1 MRSRVTLGL
10 GALRAAALGAL
21 LLLVWNPSVRVEAG
35 SAPPLVLLDAS
46 LSMAGHGGRWRDA
59 LDTARALAGGGV
71 IWRFGARVGS
81 FDTLPPADGASRL
94 APALDAAAGRG
105 GPVTVVSDGAVT
117 DLADVPPDLARRARV
132 VVLPRMPFFDAFV
145 ASVEGPRRVAAGD
158 TVRLKVSYGTAGKRE
173 AGDGRR
179 EATLAL
185 SALGRRLLWR
195 KVELPDSG
203 IVSTDLTFPASRI
216 PHPGWTALEV
226 GLEGVSDSEPRD
238 DARLFVLEV
247 SPPPPVVLLASPPDW
262 ETRFLART
270 LEDVARV
277 PVRTFIEA
285 EPGGQRWRDG
295 ATLESRAPG
304 DVAQAV
310 AGAALVIEAGD
321 PASFSR
327 FAPKGSV
334 LLWPGTRRLE
344 GDWYVQPPSAGPSPL
359 ADALAGVAWDS
370 LPPATSLAE
379 LAPDSGAMVALAA
392 RLARRGPPRSVV
404 TLSQRAGAR
413 RALIAA
419 GGLYRWAFRGGA
431 SGEAYRALVAG
442 LVDWLLAERAGSG
455 ERFRPVTYETPNG
468 MPVLW
473 RWSGSGEPRD
483 VVVSFAASAT
493 QRVDTLRFD
502 ADRRAEL
509 HLPPGVYRYA
519 AGEAAGGSAER
530 GVVAVDTYSD
540 EWRPVVPV
548 LTPQPGMSRDGLS
561 GIALR
566 DRWWLFVVVIGA
578 LVAEWAWRRRE
589 GLP

>member
-1 MRSRVTLGL
+1 
-10 GALRAAALGAL
+10 
-21 LLLVWNPSVRVEAG
+21 
-35 SAPPLVLLDAS
+35 
-46 LSMAGHGGRWRDA
+46 
-59 LDTARALAGGGV
+59 
-71 IWRFGARVGS
+71 
-81 FDTLPPADGASRL
+81 
-94 APALDAAAGRG
+94 
-105 GPVTVVSDGAVT
+105 
-117 DLADVPPDLARRARV
+117 
-132 VVLPRMPFFDAFV
+132 
-145 ASVEGPRRVAAGD
+145 
-158 TVRLKVSYGTAGKRE
+158 
-173 AGDGRR
+173 
-179 EATLAL
+179 
-185 SALGRRLLWR
+185 
-195 KVELPDSG
+195 
-203 IVSTDLTFPASRI
+203 
-216 PHPGWTALEV
+216 
-226 GLEGVSDSEPRD
+226 
-238 DARLFVLEV
+238 
-247 SPPPPVVLLASPPDW
+247 
-262 ETRFLART
+262 
-270 LEDVARV
+270 
-277 PVRTFIEA
+277 
-285 EPGGQRWRDG
+285 
-295 ATLESRAPG
+295 
-304 DVAQAV
+304 
-310 AGAALVIEAGD
+310 
-321 PASFSR
+321 
-327 FAPKGSV
+327 
-334 LLWPGTRRLE
+334 
-344 GDWYVQPPSAGPSPL
+344 
-359 ADALAGVAWDS
+359 VAWDS

-404 TLSQRAGAR
+404 TLSERAGAR

-519 AGEAAGGSAER
+519 AGDAAGGSAER